1 MTIYALSSGPG
12 ISGIAVIRVSGK
24 NTSEVIK
31 KLTGSKLPPPR
42 VATLKKFNKNG
53 QKNLIDEGVIIWFP
67 APNSYTGEDL
77 AEFHVHGSRAV
88 INAMH
93 SAISKIK
100 NCRLAEPGEFTKRAF
115 QNGRI
120 NLLKAESIA
129 DLISSETEIQRKQA
143 LKIMS
148 GKSSDKFNSWREKLL
163 KILSHVE
170 AKIDFPEEDLPQNIM
185 KKIQK
190 TSNDVL
196 KEIKKTL
203 NDQKVGERI
212 REGFKIAIL
221 GPPNSGKS
229 SLLNYLSK
237 RDVAIVSE
245 IAGTTRDVI
254 ETHLNLDG
262 YPVIVSDTAG
272 IRNSKNEIE
281 KKGIKIAFKRAED
294 ADLKLVIIS
303 STNVDFTSVLKKL
316 LTKNAILVANKDC
329 AQELREIVD
338 KLENT
343 GSELHSLHTKVFRPW
358 GWFQTIDEGEQ
369 FKVKIIHLNPH
380 SKISLQRH
388 KYRAEHWI
396 VILGTAKVTC
406 GRKNFSLSQNESTF
420 IPSAEKHRLEN
431 NTDTALRLIE
441 IQTGERLEE
450 ADIERFDDDYGRD

>member
-1 MTIYALSSGPG
+1 MTIFALSTGPG

-24 NTSEVIK
+24 NTAEVVK
-31 KLTGSKLPPPR
+31 KITGSKLPPPR
-42 VATLKKFNKNG
+42 VATLTKFNKSG
-53 QKNLIDEGVIIWFP
+53 TKELIDEGVILWFP

-93 SAISKIK
+93 TSISKMK

-148 GKSSDKFNSWREKLL
+148 GKSSDKFNSWRKQLL

-170 AKIDFPEEDLPQNIM
+170 AKIDFPDEDLPKNII
-185 KKIQK
+185 KEIQQK
-190 TSNDVL
+190 SQSVL

-212 REGFKIAIL
+212 REGFKIAII
-221 GPPNSGKS
+221 GPTNSGKS

-272 IRNSKNEIE
+272 IRSSKNEIE
-281 KKGIKIAFKRAED
+281 KKGIKIALKRADD
-294 ADLKLVIIS
+294 ADLKLIIVS
-303 STNVDFTSVLKKL
+303 AKNVDFTGVLKSL
-316 LTKNAILVANKDC
+316 LSKNAILVVNKSD
-329 AQELREIVD
+329 LINR
-338 KLENT
+338 KLNN
-343 GSELHSLHTKVFRPW
+343 K
-358 GWFQTIDEGEQ
+358 
-369 FKVKIIHLNPH
+369 FKKHDHVLISIKKDLNLNKLILKI
-380 SKISLQRH
+380 
-388 KYRAEHWI
+388 
-396 VILGTAKVTC
+396 
-406 GRKNFSLSQNESTF
+406 
-420 IPSAEKHRLEN
+420 
-431 NTDTALRLIE
+431 
-441 IQTGERLEE
+441 
-450 ADIERFDDDYGRD
+450 

>member
-1 MTIYALSSGPG
+1 MTIYALSTGPG

-24 NTSEVIK
+24 NTAEVIK
-31 KLTGSKLPPPR
+31 KLTGSKLPSPR

-53 QKNLIDEGVIIWFP
+53 GKELIDEGVIIWFP
-67 APNSYTGEDL
+67 APNSYTGENL

-115 QNGRI
+115 QNGKI

-148 GKSSDKFNSWREKLL
+148 GKSADKFNSWREKLL

-170 AKIDFPEEDLPQNIM
+170 AKIDFPDEGLP
-185 KKIQK
+185 KKIITEVQK
-190 TSNDVL
+190 TSNTVL
-196 KEIKKTL
+196 TEIKKTL
-203 NDQKVGERI
+203 DDQNVGERI
-212 REGFKIAIL
+212 REGFKIAII

-237 RDVAIVSE
+237 RDAAIVSE

-272 IRNSKNEIE
+272 IRSSKNEIE
-281 KKGIKIAFKRAED
+281 KKGIKIALKRAGD
-294 ADLKLVIIS
+294 ADLRLVIVS
-303 STNVDFTSVLKKL
+303 AKNVDFTGVLKGL
-316 LTKNAILVANKDC
+316 LTKNAILVVNKSDLIKGKLNSKFKKYENVLISIKKDSNLNKLITKIKSKLKNKFTTAEDILITRERHRQNLKNC
-329 AQELREIVD
+329 AQHLEKFQKKKSAQDFD
-338 KLENT
+338 KA
-343 GSELHSLHTKVFRPW
+343 
-358 GWFQTIDEGEQ
+358 
-369 FKVKIIHLNPH
+369 
-380 SKISLQRH
+380 
-388 KYRAEHWI
+388 AE
-396 VILGTAKVTC
+396 
-406 GRKNFSLSQNESTF
+406 
-420 IPSAEKHRLEN
+420 
-431 NTDTALRLIE
+431 DLRLATRHLGMIV
-441 IQTGERLEE
+441 GKVDVEE
-450 ADIERFDDDYGRD
+450 LLGSIFNDFCIGK